1 MTKSVAVAVMILLS
15 LLHEGEAVDY
25 LDLPGR
31 RDCDLY
37 DMPSSKDRVCKTVSS
52 NEETLI
58 SWYTGTLDSQR
69 CLSLVAITSHDLIP
83 FCPGY
88 LGMKM
93 SLWCNFEN
101 ATVIYKDGVPLNGN
115 SSVTYSSL
123 QKQHE
128 GLYQCRTDGINV
140 AGEFN
145 LTVEGRL
152 LHQYYLVLPISTG
165 ICSSL
170 GTKLEQNRKHPLSG

>member
-15 LLHEGEAVDY
+15 LLHEGEAIDY

-37 DMPSSKDRVCKTVSS
+37 DVPSSKDRVCNMSS
-52 NEETLI
+52 SSDGEI
-58 SWYTGTLDSQR
+58 RWYTGTLDKQR
-69 CLSLVAITSHDLIP
+69 CLPQVATTSQDLIP

-128 GLYQCRTDGINV
+128 GLYQCRTDNISV

-152 LHQYYLVLPISTG
+152 LHHKITFQ
-165 ICSSL
+165 
-170 GTKLEQNRKHPLSG
+170 R

>member
-15 LLHEGEAVDY
+15 LLHDGEAVDY

-37 DMPSSKDRVCKTVSS
+37 DVPSSKDRVCKTVSS

-58 SWYTGTLDSQR
+58 IWYTGTLDSQR
-69 CLSLVAITSHDLIP
+69 CLPQVAITSQDLIP

-93 SLWCNFEN
+93 GLWCNFEN

-128 GLYQCRTDGINV
+128 GLYQCRTDSINV

-152 LHQYYLVLPISTG
+152 LHQYYLVLPISTAL
-165 ICSSL
+165 SL
-170 GTKLEQNRKHPLSG
+170 YWDLQLTWNKA